1 MYTPVKVS
9 VLESKKQQENKTFT
23 EPQTLKQERTFTTIS
38 LDFL

>member
-9 VLESKKQQENKTFT
+9 VLESKKQQENKTFM
-23 EPQTLKQERTFTTIS
+23 EPQTLKQERTFAMIS